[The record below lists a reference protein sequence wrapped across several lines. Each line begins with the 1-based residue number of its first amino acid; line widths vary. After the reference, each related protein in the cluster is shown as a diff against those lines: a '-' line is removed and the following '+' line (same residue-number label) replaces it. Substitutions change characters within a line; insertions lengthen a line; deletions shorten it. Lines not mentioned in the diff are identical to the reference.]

1 MTQQL
6 QQPNVG
12 ILEVCKPRPC
22 SFGKNIIWGH
32 AHSCLV
38 AADCALAYCFSCKL
52 GVSSLSKVSS
62 VNAFVQDPAVNLTQ
76 LCRCQLKQVKPLQH
90 FQRASSDDCPSGV
103 QCCTCRRGW
112 HYVAAYLG
120 HGAAERAKQCAVWS
134 MGLGCTSTRDEAL
147 ATASVV
153 LRTSASMLFML
164 SDCL

>member
-1 MTQQL
+1 MYL
-6 QQPNVG
+6 KYAKLDHAV
-12 ILEVCKPRPC
+12 LAER
-22 SFGKNIIWGH
+22 SFGDMPGGICKSHFCFVG
-32 AHSCLV
+32 
-38 AADCALAYCFSCKL
+38 ADCAVLSCKV
-52 GVSSLSKVSS
+52 GVSSLRKASG
-62 VNAFVQDPAVNLTQ
+62 VNLHTQDPAVNLTQ
-76 LCRCQLKQVKPLQH
+76 LRRCQLKQAKPLQH
-90 FQRASSDDCPSGV
+90 FQKASSDDCPSGV